1 MNELPKV
8 FVNKIDKEIKNYQ
21 EESRITNKI
30 DFDDILS
37 DDKYSFNHIY
47 LITLNDNTQIQD
59 SIIGKKDNKILTIDN
74 NYIDINNIK
83 NIIEIKK

>member
-8 FVNKIDKEIKNYQ
+8 YVQKQEKEIINNQEESRVVNKIDY
-21 EESRITNKI
+21 
-30 DFDDILS
+30 DDILS
-37 DDKYSFNHIY
+37 DDKFLFNHLY
-47 LITLNDNTQIQD
+47 LITLNDNTQIKD
-59 SIIGKKDNKILTIDN
+59 SIIAKKDNKILTIDN